1 MTFIN
6 LDICQANCP
15 AIYIDDQAY
24 WKLYPPKCP
33 VTSITSPI
41 KNNPEYFL
49 DIIVFEDNS
58 SVSTP
63 PKVTSAV
70 LYPLFLKAKLS
81 NY

>member
-6 LDICQANCP
+6 LGICQANCP
-15 AIYIDDQAY
+15 ATYLDDQAH
-24 WKLYPPKCP
+24 WKLYPPKYP
-33 VTSITSPI
+33 VTSTTSPT
-41 KNNPEYFL
+41 KNNPGYFL

-70 LYPLFLKAKLS
+70 L
-81 NY
+81 